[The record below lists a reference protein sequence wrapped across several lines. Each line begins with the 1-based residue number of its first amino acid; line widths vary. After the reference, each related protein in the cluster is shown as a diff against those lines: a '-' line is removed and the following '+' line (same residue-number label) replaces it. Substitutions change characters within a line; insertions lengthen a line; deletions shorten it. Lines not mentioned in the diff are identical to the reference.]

1 MDKQLNVLIVD
12 DEKPARDKL
21 RRLLTEHAPVA
32 FIAEARDGVEALK
45 LLAQD
50 KFDVMFLDIH
60 MPEMD
65 GLSVAQQLPVPAP
78 HIVFVTAYDGFA
90 LQAFD
95 ANAIDYLLKPYD
107 EERFLR
113 ALNKL
118 LKVQNARGLSEPAA
132 HPLIIHDRGT
142 VYVLALSD
150 IHWVEAADNYVV
162 VHTADVSPMLR
173 QTLSVMAQRLGSAFA
188 RCHRS
193 YLVRTDQILR
203 FEGSGKGDGDFHLR
217 SGATVPCSRQ
227 YRDAVLE
234 CLTLRE

>member
-1 MDKQLNVLIVD
+1 MDKSLNILIVD

-21 RRLLTEHAPVA
+21 RRLLTQHAPVS
-32 FIAEARDGVEALK
+32 FIAEARDGVQALK
-45 LLAQD
+45 QLEQAP
-50 KFDVMFLDIH
+50 FDAMFLDIH

-65 GLSVAQQLPVPAP
+65 GLSVAQQLPEPAP
-78 HIVFVTAYDGFA
+78 HIIFVTAYDEFA

-118 LKVQNARGLSEPAA
+118 MKLQREPAVPDEA
-132 HPLIIHDRGT
+132 AKPLIIHERGNMF
-142 VYVLALSD
+142 VVALSD
-150 IHWVEAADNYVV
+150 IYWVEAADNYVV
-162 VHTADVSPMLR
+162 LHTAQASHMLR
-173 QTLSVMAQRLGSAFA
+173 QTLAVTAQRLGSAFA

-193 YLVRTDQILR
+193 YLVRSDQIVR
-203 FEGSGKGDGDFHLR
+203 FEAGGKGDGDFHLQ

-227 YRDAVLE
+227 YRDAVLQK
-234 CLTLRE
+234 LTPS